1 MPLRINKNNILNNK
15 YPYMYELQIGNN
27 NDKLYYKLPDNI
39 NIKIPKIIKDDITIS
54 YFWKFKNE
62 YNFNILDINYK
73 NNNLKDMNLFKYI

>member
-1 MPLRINKNNILNNK
+1 
-15 YPYMYELQIGNN
+15 MYELQIGNN

-39 NIKIPKIIKDDITIS
+39 NIKIPKTIKDDITIS